1 VRTGL
6 AADMLIIGLV
16 APARMPCSPPLAPPR
31 RRPRPQAS
39 PPPAPHT
46 AAPLEPQAPLGPG
59 RGAEV
64 GTSWGRR
71 HTADQLKFSFR
82 PGSGHCI
89 LARRPES
96 DRVM

>member
-1 VRTGL
+1 MSETPFERVVDINAFR
-6 AADMLIIGLV
+6 A
-16 APARMPCSPPLAPPR
+16 LAPLPR
-31 RRPRPQAS
+31 AAVPRPSRPQPRT
-39 PPPAPHT
+39 PP
-46 AAPLEPQAPLGPG
+46 PLEPQAPLGPG

-64 GTSWGRR
+64 GKSWGLR
-71 HTADQLKFSFR
+71 HTADQPKFSFR

>member
-1 VRTGL
+1 MRSAL
-6 AADMLIIGLV
+6 SR
-16 APARMPCSPPLAPPR
+16 PFLAPPFPGHR
-31 RRPRPQAS
+31 APNPRT
-39 PPPAPHT
+39 PP
-46 AAPLEPQAPLGPG
+46 PLEPQAELGPG

-64 GTSWGRR
+64 GTSWGLR
-71 HTADQLKFSFR
+71 HTADQPKFSFR